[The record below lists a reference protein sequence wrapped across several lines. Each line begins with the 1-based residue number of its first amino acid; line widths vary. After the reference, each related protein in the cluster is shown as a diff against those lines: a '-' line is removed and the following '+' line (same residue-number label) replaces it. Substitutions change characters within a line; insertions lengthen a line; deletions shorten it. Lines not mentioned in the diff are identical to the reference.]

1 MDLLENLAHGFAIA
15 LTPTNLLFA
24 LVGVMLGMLVGAL
37 PGINPSGGVALLL
50 PVGAALEP
58 TTAIIMLAAT
68 YYGAMYGGTLTAVL
82 VNIPGDSA
90 NVVTTLDGYAMARKG
105 QAGKALGI
113 AAIGSFLA
121 GTLSVVALMVAGPPL
136 ADWAVRIG
144 PPEFFALTLL
154 GLTLLTALSS
164 GSRVKAALMGVLG
177 LLIGT
182 VGLDPILGQPRF
194 SFGNINLLN
203 GIDFLVVIIGLF
215 GLAEIADLIANRLD
229 ATPIKGKLRGLLPTR
244 EDWRHSG
251 APIARGSLVGFLA
264 GILPGSGGTL
274 ASLLSYSVEAKV
286 GKRRD
291 KLGTG
296 IIEGVA
302 APESA
307 NNAAAT
313 GAMVPMLT
321 LGIPGS
327 GTTAVLLGGLL
338 LYGIQPGPLMIS
350 DHPDI
355 FWGLVASMYVG
366 NVLLLIINLPAVP
379 LFAKAVQLRPV
390 TLVPIVVGI
399 ALAGTYSVNNNLF
412 DVTLVIVIGAV
423 GFLLRR
429 FGYPAAPL
437 VLALVL
443 GPLAEQSLR
452 QSLQMSE
459 GSLAI
464 LVQRPVT
471 LTLLIAAAAALLLSP
486 ALRLGRLARGQLA
499 MKRISSR
506 E

>member
-1 MDLLENLAHGFAIA
+1 MDLIGNLAHGFAIA
-15 LTPTNLLFA
+15 FTPANLLFA
-24 LVGVMLGMLVGAL
+24 LIGVTLGMIVGAL

-58 TTAIIMLAAT
+58 ATAIIMLAAT
-68 YYGAMYGGTLTAVL
+68 YYGAMYGGTLTAVM

-90 NVVTTLDGYAMARKG
+90 NVVTTLDGHAMARRG

-113 AAIGSFLA
+113 AAIGSFIA
-121 GTLSVVALMVAGPPL
+121 GTASVVALMVAGPPL
-136 ADWAVRIG
+136 ADWAVRFG

-154 GLTLLTALSS
+154 GLTLLTALSG
-164 GSRVKAALMGVLG
+164 GSRAKAAFMGVLG

-182 VGLDPILGQPRF
+182 VGIDPIVGQPRF
-194 SFGNINLLN
+194 AFGDINLLN

-215 GLAEIADLIANRLD
+215 GLAEVADLLATRLHS
-229 ATPIKGKLRGLLPTR
+229 APIKDKLRGILPDR
-244 EDWRHSG
+244 EDWRHAR
-251 APIARGSLVGFLA
+251 APIARGSVVGFIA
-264 GILPGSGGTL
+264 GMLPGSGGTL
-274 ASLLSYSVEAKV
+274 ASLLAYSLEARV

-291 KLGTG
+291 RLGTG

-327 GTTAVLLGGLL
+327 GTTAVMLGGLL
-338 LYGIQPGPLMIS
+338 LYGIQPGPLLIN

-366 NVLLLIINLPAVP
+366 NLLLLLINLPALP
-379 LFAKAVQLRPV
+379 LFVRVVQVRPA
-390 TLVPIVVGI
+390 TLIPVVVGI
-399 ALAGTYSVNNNLF
+399 ALAGTYSIRNSLF
-412 DVTLVIVIGAV
+412 DVALVITTGAV
-423 GFLLRR
+423 GYLLRR

-443 GPLAEQSLR
+443 GPLAERSLR
-452 QSLQMSE
+452 QSLQMSH
-459 GSLAI
+459 GNLSI
-464 LVQRPVT
+464 LMERPVA
-471 LTLLIAAAAALLLSP
+471 LILLLAAAAALLLP
-486 ALRLGRLARGQLA
+486 PLLRLTRTARA
-499 MKRISSR
+499 ARSSTPR
-506 E
+506 

>member
-1 MDLLENLAHGFAIA
+1 MDLLGNLAHGFAIA

-24 LVGVMLGMLVGAL
+24 LIGVTLGMMVGAL

-82 VNIPGDSA
+82 VNIPGDAAS
-90 NVVTTLDGYAMARKG
+90 VVTTLDGHAMARKG

-121 GTLSVVALMVAGPPL
+121 GTISVVALMIAGPPL

-154 GLTLLTALSS
+154 GLTLLTALSA
-164 GSRVKAALMGVLG
+164 GSRIKAALMGVLG

-203 GIDFLVVIIGLF
+203 GVDFLVVIIGLF
-215 GLAEIADLIANRLD
+215 GLAEIADLLANRLH
-229 ATPIKGKLRGLLPTR
+229 ATPIKAKLRGLLPTR
-244 EDWRHSG
+244 EDWRHSR
-251 APIARGSLVGFLA
+251 APIARGSLVGFIA

-274 ASLLSYSVEAKV
+274 ASLMSYSVEARV
-286 GKRRD
+286 GKRRS

-302 APESA
+302 GPESA

-338 LYGIQPGPLMIS
+338 LYGIQPGPLMIN

-379 LFAKAVQLRPV
+379 LFAKAVQLRPA

-399 ALAGTYSVNNNLF
+399 ALAGTYSIRNSIF
-412 DVTLVIVIGAV
+412 DVALVIAIGAI
-423 GFLLRR
+423 GFVLRR

-443 GPLAEQSLR
+443 GPLAERSLR
-452 QSLQMSE
+452 QSLQMSQ
-459 GSLAI
+459 GSLSI
-464 LVQRPVT
+464 LVERPVA
-471 LTLLIAAAAALLLSP
+471 LVLLIAAVAAILLPPL
-486 ALRLGRLARGQLA
+486 LRLGRTARA
-499 MKRISSR
+499 KIHRAD
-506 E
+506 

>member
-1 MDLLENLAHGFAIA
+1 MDLLGNLADGFAIA
-15 LTPTNLLFA
+15 FSPTNLLFA
-24 LVGVMLGMLVGAL
+24 LIGVTLGMVVGAL

-68 YYGAMYGGTLTAVL
+68 YYGAAYGGTLTAVMM
-82 VNIPGDSA
+82 NIPGDSS
-90 NVVTTLDGYAMARKG
+90 NVMTTLDGYAMARKG

-113 AAIGSFLA
+113 AAIGSFIA

-136 ADWAVRIG
+136 ADWAVRFG

-154 GLTLLTALSS
+154 GLTLLTALSG
-164 GSRVKAALMGVLG
+164 GSQVKAALMGVLG

-182 VGLDPILGQPRF
+182 VGLDPILGQQRF

-203 GIDFLVVIIGLF
+203 GVDFLVVIIGLF
-215 GLAEIADLIANRLD
+215 GIAEVADLMAHRLHS
-229 ATPIKGKLRGLLPTR
+229 TPIKDKVRNLLPNR
-244 EDWRHSG
+244 EDWRRSR
-251 APIARGSLVGFLA
+251 APIARGSLVGFIA

-274 ASLLSYSVEAKV
+274 ASLLSYSVETKV

-338 LYGIQPGPLMIS
+338 LYGIQPGPLLIN

-379 LFAKAVQLRPV
+379 LFVKAVQLPPT

-399 ALAGTYSVNNNLF
+399 ALAGTYSIRNNLF
-412 DVTLVIVIGAV
+412 DVGLVIAAGAIGY
-423 GFLLRR
+423 LLRR
-429 FGYPAAPL
+429 FDYPVAPL

-443 GPLAEQSLR
+443 GPLTERSLR
-452 QSLQMSE
+452 QSLQMSQGSPWILLE
-459 GSLAI
+459 RPVSLA
-464 LVQRPVT
+464 
-471 LTLLIAAAAALLLSP
+471 LLIVAAAAVLLRP
-486 ALRLGRLARGQLA
+486 ALRLARMA
-499 MKRISSR
+499 RTASR
-506 E
+506 RH